1 VLPLSAPAK
10 CGSGLL
16 SMWLAEAV
24 CEPVTVA
31 SLRDIDEFVELN
43 QSPKRAESA
52 LQPATANPINEMA
65 TSCGQTAGR
74 GNARM
79 VTHSYAI
86 QGQANKL
93 RCGKQGFKRQ
103 QIFWNNWLC
112 VFGATAPSLAP
123 AIAAQIV
130 RR

>member
-1 VLPLSAPAK
+1 
-10 CGSGLL
+10 
-16 SMWLAEAV
+16 MWLAEAV

-31 SLRDIDEFVELN
+31 SLRDIDELAEPN

-52 LQPATANPINEMA
+52 LQPATPKPINEIA

-74 GNARM
+74 GDARM

-86 QGQANKL
+86 QGRANKL

-103 QIFWNNWLC
+103 QIFRNNPLC
-112 VFGATAPSLAP
+112 VFGATAPSLVP
-123 AIAAQIV
+123 AIAAQIA
-130 RR
+130 RQ